1 MPAGSERGGPDDGRR
16 DGRRDGDR
24 VGEPAV
30 ESTDLPV
37 TFRPRGVRIAAY
49 VFGGL
54 LLATV
59 VVLWVSF
66 PQDVRDSFTTFQ
78 RLTVLVLGLL
88 VLAIEHGL
96 TRCRIDATEDGLR
109 VVNGYR
115 THHYGWAEVVAVTLR
130 TGNPWAVLDLSD
142 GTSQG
147 AMGIQGSDGPR
158 AKAQVRRLRALVEA
172 HAADEPPRP
181 GPA

>member
-1 MPAGSERGGPDDGRR
+1 MPAGSDTGDTGDSGEPGPD
-16 DGRRDGDR
+16 
-24 VGEPAV
+24 PTA
-30 ESTDLPV
+30 LPV
-37 TFRPRGVRIAAY
+37 TFRPRGVRIAAV

-66 PQDVRDSFTTFQ
+66 PNDVRESFTTFQ
-78 RLTVLVLGLL
+78 RLTVLVLGLM
-88 VLAIEHGL
+88 VLGIEHGL
-96 TRCRIDATEDGLR
+96 SRCRIDATPAGLH

-115 THHYGWAEVVAVTLR
+115 SHDYSWPEVVAVTLR
-130 TGNPWAVLDLSD
+130 PGNPWAVLDLSD

-158 AKAQVRRLRALVEA
+158 AQGQVRRLRALVEA

-181 GPA
+181 STA